1 MTEDL
6 GKLVLRVSLSVLLL
20 FHGIHK
26 LLNGLDPIRRLLEAH
41 NIPDSFAYG
50 AYLGELAA
58 PVLILLGVYSR
69 VGGLLV
75 VGNMIVA
82 LLLVHTASFL
92 MLAPTGGYGL
102 ELEAFYLFG
111 GLAVALLGAGRFRLG
126 PETWN

>member
-6 GKLVLRVSLSVLLL
+6 GKLVLRVNLSVLLL
-20 FHGIHK
+20 FHGLHK
-26 LLNGLDPIRRLLEAH
+26 LLNGLDPIRRSLEAH
-41 NIPDSFAYG
+41 NIPDAVAYG
-50 AYLGELAA
+50 AYIGELAA

-69 VGGLLV
+69 VGGVLV
-75 VGNMIVA
+75 VANMILA
-82 LLLVHTASFL
+82 LLLARASDFL

-111 GLAVALLGAGRFRLG
+111 GLAVALLGAGRLRLG